1 MRWFSGLVADCVTVA
16 NINLRRAEKEAMSL
30 LAQGKQDAQ
39 LLTTLN
45 IDFKSKQARLS
56 AGLCLPKYILKSF
69 LCRKHHRD
77 PDAWRHVLR
86 PRRKRPR
93 RGHQVALQVSV
104 FDDASSAVGFVPVL
118 LIRRSS
124 Q

>member
-1 MRWFSGLVADCVTVA
+1 MPTCKEGENRQCDGSLDLSQIALA
-16 NINLRRAEKEAMSL
+16 NINFRRAEKEAMSL
-30 LAQGKQDAQ
+30 FAQGKQDAQ

-69 LCRKHHRD
+69 LCRKYHRD

-86 PRRKRPR
+86 P
-93 RGHQVALQVSV
+93 Q
-104 FDDASSAVGFVPVL
+104 
-118 LIRRSS
+118 IRRPFHPDV
-124 Q
+124 QILRITFWED